1 MSMMTTAYLLET
13 YGARLTV
20 EELAEVLRLGVP
32 TVRNRLSA
40 GTLGVRTYTDGDR
53 RFADALD
60 VACYPIDSVQ
70 GSARIPACL
79 PPSSSS

>member
-1 MSMMTTAYLLET
+1 MSMMTTAYLLER
-13 YGARLTV
+13 YGARLTID
-20 EELAEVLRLGVP
+20 ELAEVLRLGVP

-60 VACYPIDSVQ
+60 VPGYLDTMRAK
-70 GSARIPACL
+70 AA
-79 PPSSSS
+79 

>member
-1 MSMMTTAYLLET
+1 MSMMTTAYLLER
-13 YGARLTV
+13 YGPRLTV

-60 VACYPIDSVQ
+60 VAGYLD
-70 GSARIPACL
+70 AMRAKAA
-79 PPSSSS
+79 

>member
-20 EELAEVLRLGVP
+20 EEIAEVLRLAP
-32 TVRNRLSA
+32 ATVRNRLSA
-40 GTLGVRTYTDGDR
+40 GTLGLRTYNDGDR

-60 VACYPIDSVQ
+60 VACHDSLLCNSLHKCCAS
-70 GSARIPACL
+70 GA
-79 PPSSSS
+79 

>member
-1 MSMMTTAYLLET
+1 MSMLTTAYLLER
-13 YGARLTV
+13 YGPRLTV

-60 VACYPIDSVQ
+60 VACYLDSMRQ
-70 GSARIPACL
+70 KAA
-79 PPSSSS
+79 